1 MNEPANNQA
10 FIAALRAIVGANNV
24 IVEADLAAS
33 YLEEPRKLYFGKAL
47 AIVRPGSTAEVTS
60 VVKRAREYGSAI
72 VPQGGNTGLVGG
84 QIPDASGTQIILS
97 LRRMKA
103 VREVDLASDTMI
115 VEAGLTLAEA
125 QSAAAAADRLYPLSL
140 ASEGSCTV
148 GGNVSTNAGGVAV
161 LSYGNTRELTRGVEV
176 VLADGT
182 VLNALSKLRKD
193 NTGYDLKD
201 LFIGAE
207 GTLGIVTAVA
217 LKLFPIPRAQATAW
231 VGLENPEKALAF
243 LGLAKRRFA
252 QEVTS
257 FELMPRICIDFDLR
271 HARGVREPLT
281 GKHAYYVLI
290 EISSVARDNIG
301 DSVMALFEEALE
313 AEMIEDASLAASLD
327 QRAAFWRI
335 RETMPDTQM
344 FEGVSLKHDVSVG
357 VADVPTLYING
368 AAAVAAV
375 APGSRLVA
383 FGHAGDG
390 NIHFNVSQPVGAD
403 PKAFRAL
410 TETIQEAVFAVVA
423 SLGGSI
429 AAEHGI
435 GIAKRAA
442 LPRFKDPV
450 ALATMRAIKAA
461 LDPSG
466 LFNPGKVL

>member
-1 MNEPANNQA
+1 MSVA
-10 FIAALRAIVGANNV
+10 IDKAAVLTALTAAVGAGNV
-24 IVEADLAAS
+24 VVEADLAQT
-33 YLEEPRKLYFGKAL
+33 YLDEPRGLFFGKAL
-47 AIVRPGSTAEVTS
+47 AIVRPGSTAEVAN
-60 VVKRAREYGSAI
+60 VVRLARAHGVAI

-84 QIPDASGTQIILS
+84 QIPDASGEQIIVS

-103 VREVDLASDTMI
+103 VREIDLASETMI
-115 VEAGLTLAEA
+115 VESGLTLAEA
-125 QSAAAAADRLYPLSL
+125 QAAAAAKDRLYPLSL

-217 LKLFPIPRAQATAW
+217 LKLFPVPRAQATAW
-231 VGLENPEKALAF
+231 VGLESPEKALQF
-243 LGLAKRRFA
+243 LDLAKRRFA

-271 HARGVREPLT
+271 HAQGVRDPLA

-290 EISSVARDNIG
+290 EISSVARDTI
-301 DSVMALFEEALE
+301 DESVGALFEEALE
-313 AEMIEDASLAASLD
+313 GGLIEDAALAASLD

-335 RETMPDTQM
+335 RETMPDTQKL
-344 FEGVSLKHDVSVG
+344 EGVSLKHDISVG
-357 VADVPTLYING
+357 VADVPALYARG
-368 AAAVAAV
+368 AAAVEAV

-403 PKAFRAL
+403 PAAFRAR
-410 TETIQEAVFAVVA
+410 TDAIQDAVFAVVA

-429 AAEHGI
+429 SAEHGI
-435 GIAKRAA
+435 GVAKRDA
-442 LPRFKDPV
+442 LPHFKDPA

-461 LDPSG
+461 LDPTNM
-466 LFNPGKVL
+466 FNPGKVL